1 MKEIIMDLQLRGKK
15 AIVTG
20 ATRGIGR
27 AAAAQLAA
35 EGADVA
41 ICARTQAEVDKFAE
55 ELRAEGVNAVGGAV
69 DLYDM
74 DAYQQWLA
82 QAADALGGVD
92 IFVSNVTG
100 GTAMGAD
107 AATAWQ
113 GFFDVDL
120 MCAVRGF
127 ETLLPQLKASD
138 AASVI
143 FVSST
148 AALEHF
154 PPSPP
159 GFMALKAALITQAKT
174 LSHHHGKDGI
184 RVNAVSPGPVF
195 VDGGAWE
202 FVRDNMPELY
212 EQTLGDIPLGR
223 MGSAEEIGRY
233 IAFVASPCA
242 SFITGANCI
251 IDGGMTRTVG

>member
-1 MKEIIMDLQLRGKK
+1 MDLQLKGKK

-20 ATRGIGR
+20 ATRGIG
-27 AAAAQLAA
+27 LAIA
-35 EGADVA
+35 KRLASEGADVA
-41 ICARTQAEVDKFAE
+41 ICARNEADVQAVVN
-55 ELRAEGVNAVGGAV
+55 ELKALGVNAFGGAV

-74 DAYQQWLA
+74 DAYLSWLS
-82 QAADALGGVD
+82 QANKALGGVD
-92 IFVSNVTG
+92 IFISNVTG

-107 AATAWQ
+107 AGTAWQ

-127 ETLLPQLKASD
+127 ETLLPALKASS

-143 FVSST
+143 FISST

-154 PPSPP
+154 APSPP

-174 LSHHHGKDGI
+174 LSQHHGKDGI
-184 RVNAVSPGPVF
+184 RVNSVSPGPVY
-195 VDGGAWE
+195 VEGGAWE
-202 FVRDNMPELY
+202 WVKDNIADLY
-212 EQTLGDIPLGR
+212 EQTLQSLPMGR
-223 MGSAEEIGRY
+223 MADADEVGRY
-233 IAFVASPCA
+233 VTFVASPAA

-251 IDGGMTRTVG
+251 IDGGLTKTVG